1 MGMETVK
8 NSGNT
13 PARNSQIPDP
23 YSRISP
29 RRRRRAQRR
38 KRLAML
44 GIATAIAMISSAMVV
59 TDQDTSQAAGPGAA
73 WKSYGDSK
81 MELNARKSA
90 DDTKVAVCA
99 TDRQINSP
107 RNKWITYQGLR
118 VIGAG
123 KEYRSNKA
131 TFEVKDKVKGTAVI
145 FPASTQYRVAYL
157 AGQLRSAI
165 AKGNPELGATVYAIH
180 SLSGR
185 LTTKQKGS
193 APIKQRAAQLLQQA
207 AAYAGPYRMGKPEIK
222 VNPGS
227 MQGIVRLP
235 VPQSAAGRPLK
246 GFKESVT
253 LSGSAHFSSKGQS
266 KTLNTSSAAT
276 VKEIPIEVTG
286 PGKVSAQV
294 KVTGVPPVSYEI
306 WEHARWQDLLISGPN
321 SQLSTIATTNADPRQ
336 FFAVKTQTK
345 SQMNPLEGGAELTD
359 NILVT
364 AEEKWGKNTG
374 KETWQTVMIDLSLY
388 GPFSS
393 ARGPG
398 QIPANA
404 QPLKT
409 WKLPATPQNEQEAE
423 KGVTISN
430 ETDPFK
436 IDRPGFYTF
445 VAAAHR
451 DLQPEDT
458 YLKADYV
465 PNFFEEGETQVLP
478 FFPGVKTQAKVV
490 TDKQGKILTDQVELS
505 GFPDDHPDFG
515 GSGKWKRDEPVV
527 RNDLYCL
534 PHPIKDQD
542 AQGKEPLARIELPAK
557 NGTYIVDEDKE
568 GTPLNLERFECK
580 DTYVFVTSY
589 EGDSRTQAFRSSETE
604 TDEQYALPQ
613 APPPTTPPPSTP
625 PPSTLPPP
633 SVEPTVLSETGASP
647 SGPLSAALIALGCGG
662 LLVSYRARRK

>member
-1 MGMETVK
+1 METVK

-23 YSRISP
+23 SSRISP

-38 KRLAML
+38 KRLGIL
-44 GIATAIAMISSAMVV
+44 GLAAAIAMISSAMVV
-59 TDQDTSQAAGPGAA
+59 TDQGTSQAAGSGAA

-90 DDTKVAVCA
+90 DDSKIAVCA

-107 RNKWITYQGLR
+107 RNKWITYEGRR

-185 LTTKQKGS
+185 LTTKQNGS

-207 AAYAGPYRMGKPEIK
+207 AAYAGPYRMGKPEIQVK
-222 VNPGS
+222 PGS
-227 MQGIVRLP
+227 KQGTVRLP
-235 VPQSAAGRPLK
+235 VPQSAAGRPLN
-246 GFKESVT
+246 GLKESIT
-253 LSGSAHFSSKGQS
+253 LSGPAHFSSKGQP
-266 KTLNTSSAAT
+266 KTLITSSEAT
-276 VKEIPIEVTG
+276 VKEIPIEITG

-294 KVTGVPPVSYEI
+294 EVAGLPPVTYEV
-306 WEHARWQDLLISGPN
+306 WEHQRWQDLLIAGPN
-321 SQLSTIATTNADPRQ
+321 SQLSAIATTNADPRQ

-345 SQMNPLEGGAELTD
+345 SKMNPLEEGSELTD
-359 NILVT
+359 TILVT

-374 KETWQTVMIDLSLY
+374 KDSWQTVMIDLSLY

-393 ARGPG
+393 AHGPG
-398 QIPANA
+398 QIPAQA

-436 IDRPGFYTF
+436 IDKSGFYTF

-451 DLQPEDT
+451 DLQPENT

-465 PNFFEEGETQVLP
+465 PNFFEEDETQVLP

-490 TDKQGKILTDQVELS
+490 TDKEDKILTDQVELS
-505 GFPDDHPDFG
+505 GFPDDHLEFT
-515 GSGKWKRDEPVV
+515 GSGKWKGDERVV

-534 PHPIKDQD
+534 PQPIKDQD

-557 NGTYIVDEDKE
+557 NGTYIVDKDKE
-568 GTPLNLERFECK
+568 GTPLSLERFECK

-604 TDEQYALPQ
+604 TDEQYTLPQ

-625 PPSTLPPP
+625 PPSTPPP
-633 SVEPTVLSETGASP
+633 TSVEPTVLSETGASP
-647 SGPLSAALIALGCGG
+647 SAPLSAALIALGCGG